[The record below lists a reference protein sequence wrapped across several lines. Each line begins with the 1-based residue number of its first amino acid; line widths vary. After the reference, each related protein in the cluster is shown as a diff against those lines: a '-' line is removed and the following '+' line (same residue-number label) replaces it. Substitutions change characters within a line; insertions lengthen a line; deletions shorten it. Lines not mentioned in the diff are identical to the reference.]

1 MRSVYKYLPR
11 EFVPAL
17 LEGRILF
24 RNLVYF
30 KRLERDTRWDVF
42 EGGHIDAP
50 DHDVHMDN
58 LTTGKRITGPFV
70 FHNTL
75 EYPDRVFCFC
85 TSLSLSL
92 EMRKYGTACVEIVD
106 VDAFSRRIEL
116 QLTRYGRIV
125 RLGRP
130 ILQARP
136 IVYYDQT
143 KAAPEWI
150 NIKNPRD
157 LPFVKRTKFSSDQE
171 FRFVFARRR
180 AYELKQVVHMDRRE
194 IDEGI
199 ETKPSKD
206 TIVEIGSIRDI
217 AREVS

>member
-30 KRLERDTRWDVF
+30 KRLERDPRWDVF

-75 EYPDRVFCFC
+75 EYGVAREPLLSSCEDRTRLSCSSFGGISVRSPPDPLGHFRFVSCFGSGPLIRRVQV
-85 TSLSLSL
+85 L
-92 EMRKYGTACVEIVD
+92 
-106 VDAFSRRIEL
+106 
-116 QLTRYGRIV
+116 
-125 RLGRP
+125 RP
-130 ILQARP
+130 ILRNAG
-136 IVYYDQT
+136 
-143 KAAPEWI
+143 
-150 NIKNPRD
+150 
-157 LPFVKRTKFSSDQE
+157 L
-171 FRFVFARRR
+171 RF
-180 AYELKQVVHMDRRE
+180 
-194 IDEGI
+194 I
-199 ETKPSKD
+199 
-206 TIVEIGSIRDI
+206 
-217 AREVS
+217 